1 MFGEKSFFPNII
13 HFNSMM
19 FITRFLFFLFLCS
32 FSVSVK
38 ADVTDKYLVL
48 CCEIFDSDS
57 FIVKKETP
65 RMTVMAPLNQIG
77 YVALS
82 NSEEPFVI
90 AYSKESCWDE
100 QQFPP
105 ELLKWF
111 DNYTPQS
118 KARKPKAKNTTIWH
132 SATSVA
138 PLISSKWHQSSP
150 YNDYA
155 PYIPDGNIKTAA
167 GCVAIAAA
175 QITYYW
181 RRDNPDFTLRD
192 TPVYPYGKAPV
203 TFSILKGTS
212 NDWWMMKDEYTDED
226 SSESRD
232 AVARLCYVLG
242 TTSYLN
248 YGTSTGGHITD
259 AKNALFLQYD
269 ILSDDHLMRSET
281 TQDDWEQLLYEEVS
295 KGRPVMCSGQGN
307 GGHAFILDGYDC
319 ERHLFHF
326 NFGWGGS
333 GDGYYPVDDSNNAMG
348 GYAKDQGIVYNI
360 HPKKKNIN
368 ATIDMQDEGNGCIML
383 KVEVTNKSTLPACIS
398 LEQHDVINDN
408 SPEITIWST
417 VVDNTDNTVVKTLSI
432 EKNTL
437 APNTRFLIY
446 DDCRN
451 VLCSLNYDLSS
462 INEVLDSH
470 NDDFSMYDL
479 LGRKILPSLYGKI
492 VIRKNNHSAK
502 KMTNS
507 SR

>member
-1 MFGEKSFFPNII
+1 MTKFLLLLVFGLLSVSIKADIADKHHMLCSEI
-13 HFNSMM
+13 FNSDT
-19 FITRFLFFLFLCS
+19 FVVRKTTNNI
-32 FSVSVK
+32 
-38 ADVTDKYLVL
+38 
-48 CCEIFDSDS
+48 
-57 FIVKKETP
+57 
-65 RMTVMAPLNQIG
+65 TVMAPQTHVG
-77 YVALS
+77 YVVLS
-82 NSEEPFVI
+82 NNEDPYVI

-100 QQFPP
+100 RRLPP
-105 ELLKWF
+105 ALLNWLE
-111 DNYTPQS
+111 NYSLQT
-118 KARKPKAKNTTIWH
+118 KVRKTRAKNATKWNG
-132 SATSVA
+132 ATSVA
-138 PLISSKWHQSSP
+138 PLITSKWHQSSP

-155 PYIPDGNIKTAA
+155 PYIADGNVKTVA

-175 QITYYW
+175 QIAYYW
-181 RRDNPDFTLRD
+181 RRDNPEYTLRD
-192 TPVYPYGKAPV
+192 TPVYPYGDAPV
-203 TFSILKGTS
+203 TFSVPKGTY
-212 NDWWMMKDEYTDED
+212 NDWGLMKDEYTDED

-259 AKNALFLQYD
+259 AQNALFLQYD

-333 GDGYYPVDDSNNAMG
+333 GDGYYPVDNSDNAMG
-348 GYAKDQGIVYNI
+348 GYANDQGIVYNI

-470 NDDFSMYDL
+470 NDDFSVYDL